1 MINFNDDTIIAV
13 LFKLKYKNFDFKTLA
28 DMKRISKK
36 DKKAFIVYLVN
47 NLNVKSNKYIDSPLE
62 VIIFSYLILPDKSTS
77 EKKIIR

>member
-62 VIIFSYLILPDKSTS
+62 GIIFSYLILPDKSTS